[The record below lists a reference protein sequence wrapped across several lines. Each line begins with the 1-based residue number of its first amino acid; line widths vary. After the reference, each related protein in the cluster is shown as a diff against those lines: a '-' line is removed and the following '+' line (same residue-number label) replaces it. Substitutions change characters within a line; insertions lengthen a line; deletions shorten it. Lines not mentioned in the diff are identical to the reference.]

1 MREIRSRRTASTRYA
16 ARCSRSTHRPGRVLS
31 AAVAIITTA
40 GVVADVP
47 RREDELLIAA
57 LAARGVEA
65 TVISWLRHRLPES
78 VRLCVVRSA
87 YDWAIRRAQFFAWLE
102 TTTVPVWNSPR
113 ALRWGSDKS
122 YLFDLAARGIPVVP
136 TVWLPAKSQAR
147 IERLFAQYDCERLV
161 LKPAVGVA
169 ARELMRIST
178 DEAAAGQA
186 HLDRLLATED
196 VLAQPYFPSIE
207 SEGELS
213 VIFIGGRVTH
223 ALRKIPRTNDFRAM
237 FAFGCQETRVPL
249 SDAETAIAERVLASL
264 DADVMFGRIDLMRA
278 PKGDLR
284 VSELELVS
292 PTLYFEHEPEAC
304 ERLAAA
310 ICERLP

>member
-1 MREIRSRRTASTRYA
+1 
-16 ARCSRSTHRPGRVLS
+16 VS

-47 RREDELLIAA
+47 RREDERLCAA
-57 LAARGVEA
+57 LGKRGVEA
-65 TVISWLRHRLPES
+65 TVISWLRHPVPSS
-78 VRLCVVRSA
+78 VGLCVVRSA
-87 YDWAIRRAQFFAWLE
+87 YDWAIRRERFFSWLSE
-102 TTTVPVWNSPR
+102 TTVPVWNSPR

-136 TVWLPAKSQAR
+136 TTRIPAKSQVS
-147 IERLFAQYDCERLV
+147 IERLFAEYGCERLV

-169 ARELMRIST
+169 AREVMRIGA
-178 DEAAAGQA
+178 DEAAAGLA

-196 VLAQPYFPSIE
+196 VLAQPYFASIE

-213 VIFIGGRVTH
+213 VVFIAGRVSH
-223 ALRKIPRTNDFRAM
+223 ALRKIPKAGDYRAM
-237 FAFGCQETRVPL
+237 FAFGCEETRVAL
-249 SDAETAIAERVLASL
+249 SDVENAIAERVLAAL
-264 DADVMFGRIDLMRA
+264 DTDVLFGRIDLMRA

-292 PTLYFEHEPEAC
+292 PTLYFDHEPAAC
-304 ERLAAA
+304 ERLADA
-310 ICERLP
+310 ICERLR

>member
-1 MREIRSRRTASTRYA
+1 
-16 ARCSRSTHRPGRVLS
+16 VS

-47 RREDELLIAA
+47 RREDELLSAA
-57 LAARGVEA
+57 LGARGVEA
-65 TVISWLRHRLPES
+65 TVISWLRHPVPSS
-78 VRLCVVRSA
+78 VRLCIVRSA
-87 YDWAIRRAQFFAWLE
+87 YDWAIRRERFFSWLSG
-102 TTTVPVWNSPR
+102 TTVPVWNSPR

-136 TVWLPAKSQAR
+136 TTRIPAKSQAR
-147 IERLFAQYDCERLV
+147 IERLFAEYDCERLV

-169 ARELMRIST
+169 AREVMRIGA
-178 DEAAAGQA
+178 DQAAAGQA

-196 VLAQPYFPSIE
+196 VLAQPYFASIE

-213 VIFIGGRVTH
+213 VVFIASRVSH
-223 ALRKIPRTNDFRAM
+223 ALRKTPKSGDFRAM
-237 FAFGCQETRVPL
+237 FAFGCEDARVAL
-249 SDAETAIAERVLASL
+249 TDAETAIAERVLGAL
-264 DADVMFGRIDLMRA
+264 DTDVLFGRIDLMRA

-292 PTLYFEHEPEAC
+292 PTLYFDHEPAAC

-310 ICERLP
+310 IRERLP